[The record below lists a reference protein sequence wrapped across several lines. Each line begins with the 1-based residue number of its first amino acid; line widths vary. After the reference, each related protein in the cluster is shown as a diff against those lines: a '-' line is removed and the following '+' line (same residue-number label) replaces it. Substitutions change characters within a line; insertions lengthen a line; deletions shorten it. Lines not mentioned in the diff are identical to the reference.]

1 MAQINARL
9 RINLESGKEKE
20 TKINL
25 PSYEMYQTELLDR
38 MLLSIQHTEEAFID
52 VNNRIIT
59 NVNARKDRLNMVNA
73 RIQHISSKI
82 LALYNQKKLMRIT
95 SPAALPKISTSE
107 VPSNHPHQTVFYDR
121 CEIIDL
127 ATEID
132 EGA

>member
-1 MAQINARL
+1 
-9 RINLESGKEKE
+9 
-20 TKINL
+20 
-25 PSYEMYQTELLDR
+25 

-59 NVNARKDRLNMVNA
+59 NVNARKDRLNIINA
-73 RIQHISSKI
+73 RIQHISAKI

-107 VPSNHPHQTVFYDR
+107 VPSNHPHQTVFYDKE
-121 CEIIDL
+121 EIIDL